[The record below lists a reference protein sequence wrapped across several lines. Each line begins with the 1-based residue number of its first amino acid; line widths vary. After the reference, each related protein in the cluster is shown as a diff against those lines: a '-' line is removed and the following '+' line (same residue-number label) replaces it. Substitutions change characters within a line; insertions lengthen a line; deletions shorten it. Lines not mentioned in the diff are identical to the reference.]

1 MALEK
6 RIRFLEFVYD
16 FFRFQIITSY
26 YVERVTIGAR
36 MAPYPNLVSDSTLVQ
51 DTIDLLN
58 DSGGRAA
65 ASEIVDAVFKL
76 SHIDDELA
84 GLLVADL
91 IRNDRRF
98 KIVDNHTVELQ
109 QDDWDNRLLKDLDFV
124 VVDVE
129 ATGAKTPPN
138 RLIELGAYRIRS
150 GRIVDKFL
158 QLVNPEIPIPR
169 FVATLT
175 GITNEMVKRQ
185 PVFAEVAPKW
195 LDFVSDSVL
204 VAHNA
209 PFDTSFLN
217 HEISRVYP
225 GHRMLNPHLCT
236 VRLSR
241 RVLPDIPNHRLDT
254 IADYFSIP
262 IASRHRA
269 GSDALATAEIFLL
282 LLTKLEEDHGVKDL
296 VTARTFQFPEIKPV
310 APSDQTELSLVP
322 SL

>member
-1 MALEK
+1 MAP
-6 RIRFLEFVYD
+6 
-16 FFRFQIITSY
+16 
-26 YVERVTIGAR
+26 
-36 MAPYPNLVSDSTLVQ
+36 PYPNLVSDSTLVQ

-98 KIVDNHTVELQ
+98 KILDNHTVELQ
-109 QDDWDNRLLKDLDFV
+109 QDNWDKRLLKELEFV

-138 RLIELGAYRIRS
+138 RLIELGAYRIR
-150 GRIVDKFL
+150 GGKIVDKFL

-169 FVATLT
+169 FVCSLT
-175 GITNEMVKRQ
+175 GISNEMVKRA
-185 PVFAEVAPKW
+185 PVFADVAPKW

-204 VAHNA
+204 IAHNA

-225 GHRMLNPHLCT
+225 GHRMVNPHLCT

-241 RVLPDIPNHRLDT
+241 RVLPHIANHRLDT
-254 IADYFSIP
+254 LADHFSIP
-262 IASRHRA
+262 IVSRHRA
-269 GSDALATAEIFLL
+269 GSDALATAEIFLHL
-282 LLTKLEEDHGVKDL
+282 MIRMDEEHGVRDL
-296 VTARTFQFPEIKPV
+296 ATARTFQFPELKQAEPERQSTTV
-310 APSDQTELSLVP
+310 RLTSLDDGVSSVTP
-322 SL
+322 LT

>member
-1 MALEK
+1 MP
-6 RIRFLEFVYD
+6 
-16 FFRFQIITSY
+16 
-26 YVERVTIGAR
+26 
-36 MAPYPNLVSDSTLVQ
+36 PYPNLVSDSNLVQ

-58 DSGGRAA
+58 GSGGRAP

-91 IRNDRRF
+91 VRNDRRF
-98 KIVDNHTVELQ
+98 KISDNTVELLE
-109 QDDWDNRLLKDLDFV
+109 DDSHSRLLKDLEFV

-138 RLIELGAYRIRS
+138 RLIELGAYKIRG
-150 GRIVDKFL
+150 GRIVDNFL
-158 QLVNPEIPIPR
+158 SLVNPEIPIPR
-169 FVATLT
+169 FVASLT
-175 GITNEMVKRQ
+175 GISNEMVKRA
-185 PVFAEVAPKW
+185 PVFADVAPRW

-225 GHRMLNPHLCT
+225 GHRMVNPHLCT
-236 VRLSR
+236 VKLSR
-241 RVLPDIPNHRLDT
+241 RVLPELMNHRLDT
-254 IADYFSIP
+254 IASHFSFP

-269 GSDALATAEIFLL
+269 GSDALATAEIFLVL
-282 LLTKLEEDHGVKDL
+282 LDKLEQEHGVNNL
-296 VTARTFQFPEIKPV
+296 AAARNFQFPEVIS
-310 APSDQTELSLVP
+310 SDRSAA
-322 SL
+322 

>member
-1 MALEK
+1 MP
-6 RIRFLEFVYD
+6 
-16 FFRFQIITSY
+16 
-26 YVERVTIGAR
+26 
-36 MAPYPNLVSDSTLVQ
+36 PYPNLVSDSTLVQ
-51 DTIDLLN
+51 DTIDLLTC
-58 DSGGRAA
+58 SGGRAA

-98 KIVDNHTVELQ
+98 KLDNNTVELL
-109 QDDWDNRLLKDLDFV
+109 QDDSYSRLLKDLDFV

-129 ATGAKTPPN
+129 ATGAKKPPK
-138 RLIELGAYRIRS
+138 RLIELGAYRIRG

-158 QLVNPEIPIPR
+158 SLVNPEIPIPR
-169 FVATLT
+169 FVMSLT
-175 GITNEMVKRQ
+175 GISNDMVRRA
-185 PVFAEVAPKW
+185 PVFADLAPQW

-225 GHRMLNPHLCT
+225 GHRMVNPHLCT

-241 RVLPDIPNHRLDT
+241 RALPDLLNHRLDT
-254 IADYFSIP
+254 IANHFSIP
-262 IASRHRA
+262 IVSRHRA

-282 LLTKLEEDHGVKDL
+282 LLTKLEDAHGIKDL
-296 VTARTFQFPEIKPV
+296 AGARNFQFPEL
-310 APSDQTELSLVP
+310 ATNLHA
-322 SL
+322 

>member
-1 MALEK
+1 MP
-6 RIRFLEFVYD
+6 
-16 FFRFQIITSY
+16 
-26 YVERVTIGAR
+26 
-36 MAPYPNLVSDSTLVQ
+36 PYPNLVSDSTLVQ
-51 DTIDLLN
+51 DTIDLLTC
-58 DSGGRAA
+58 SGGRAA

-98 KIVDNHTVELQ
+98 KFVENNTVELQ
-109 QDDWDNRLLKDLDFV
+109 VDDSQSRLLRDLDFV

-138 RLIELGAYRIRS
+138 RLIELGAYRIRG

-158 QLVNPEIPIPR
+158 SLVNPEIPIPR
-169 FVATLT
+169 FVASLT
-175 GITNEMVKRQ
+175 GISNEMVKRA
-185 PVFAEVAPKW
+185 PVFAELAPQW
-195 LDFVSDSVL
+195 LDFVSESVL

-225 GHRMLNPHLCT
+225 GHRMVNPHLCT

-241 RVLPDIPNHRLDT
+241 RALPDLSNHRLDT
-254 IADYFSIP
+254 IAEHFSIP
-262 IASRHRA
+262 ITSRHRA
-269 GSDALATAEIFLL
+269 GSDALATAEIFLF
-282 LLTKLEEDHGVKDL
+282 LLTELQDTHGIKDL
-296 VTARTFQFPEIKPV
+296 AAARSFQFPELPV
-310 APSDQTELSLVP
+310 S
-322 SL
+322 

>member
-1 MALEK
+1 MTCSAFK
-6 RIRFLEFVYD
+6 FLPRGVCACYNP
-16 FFRFQIITSY
+16 
-26 YVERVTIGAR
+26 ER
-36 MAPYPNLVSDSTLVQ
+36 MPPYPNLVSDSTLVQ
-51 DTIDLLN
+51 DTIDLLTC
-58 DSGGRAA
+58 SGGRAA
-65 ASEIVDAVFKL
+65 ASEIADAVFKL

-98 KIVDNHTVELQ
+98 KIIENNTIELLK
-109 QDDWDNRLLKDLDFV
+109 DDSHLRLLKELDFV

-129 ATGAKTPPN
+129 ATGAKMPPN
-138 RLIELGAYRIRS
+138 RLIELGAYRIRG
-150 GRIVDKFL
+150 GRIVDKFVS
-158 QLVNPEIPIPR
+158 LVNPEIPIPR
-169 FVATLT
+169 FVASLT
-175 GITNEMVKRQ
+175 GISNDMVRDA
-185 PVFAEVAPKW
+185 PVFATVAPNW

-225 GHRMLNPHLCT
+225 GHRMVNPHLCT

-241 RVLPDIPNHRLDT
+241 RALPDISNHRLET
-254 IADYFSIP
+254 IASHFSIP

-282 LLTKLEEDHGVKDL
+282 LLVELEETHGIKDL
-296 VTARTFQFPEIKPV
+296 AAARRFQFPE
-310 APSDQTELSLVP
+310 LSANLHG
-322 SL
+322 

>member
-1 MALEK
+1 MTCSAFK
-6 RIRFLEFVYD
+6 FLPRGVCACYNP
-16 FFRFQIITSY
+16 
-26 YVERVTIGAR
+26 ER
-36 MAPYPNLVSDSTLVQ
+36 MPPYSNLVSDSTLVQ
-51 DTIDLLN
+51 DTIDLLTC
-58 DSGGRAA
+58 SGGRAA

-98 KIVDNHTVELQ
+98 KIIDNNTVELLE
-109 QDDWDNRLLKDLDFV
+109 DDSHLRILKDLDFV

-138 RLIELGAYRIRS
+138 RLIELGAYRIR
-150 GRIVDKFL
+150 GGKIVDKFVT
-158 QLVNPEIPIPR
+158 LVNPEIPIPR

-175 GITNEMVKRQ
+175 GISNEMVRGA
-185 PVFAEVAPKW
+185 PVFADVAPKW
-195 LDFVSDSVL
+195 LDFVSEAVL

-225 GHRMLNPHLCT
+225 GHRMVNPHLCT

-241 RVLPDIPNHRLDT
+241 RAMPDLSNHRLET
-254 IADYFSIP
+254 IASHFAIP

-269 GSDALATAEIFLL
+269 GSDALATAEIFIL
-282 LLTKLEEDHGVKDL
+282 LLTELEETHGIKDL
-296 VTARTFQFPEIKPV
+296 GAARRFQFPEL
-310 APSDQTELSLVP
+310 ATNLH
-322 SL
+322 

>member
-1 MALEK
+1 ML
-6 RIRFLEFVYD
+6 
-16 FFRFQIITSY
+16 QS
-26 YVERVTIGAR
+26 ERMPR
-36 MAPYPNLVSDSTLVQ
+36 YPNLVSDSTLVQ
-51 DTIDLLN
+51 DTIDLLTC
-58 DSGGRAA
+58 SGGRAA
-65 ASEIVDAVFKL
+65 ASEIVDSVFKL

-98 KIVDNHTVELQ
+98 KIVENNTIELQ
-109 QDDWDNRLLKDLDFV
+109 EDDRQSRLLKDLDFV

-138 RLIELGAYRIRS
+138 RLIELGAYRIRG
-150 GRIVDKFL
+150 GRIVDKFVS
-158 QLVNPEIPIPR
+158 LVNPEIPIPR

-175 GITNEMVKRQ
+175 GISNDMVKQ
-185 PVFAEVAPKW
+185 APVFAEVAPQW

-225 GHRMLNPHLCT
+225 GHRMVNPHLCT

-241 RVLPDIPNHRLDT
+241 RALPDLSNHRLDT
-254 IADYFSIP
+254 IASHFSIP
-262 IASRHRA
+262 IVSRHRA

-282 LLTKLEEDHGVKDL
+282 LLTELEETHGVKNL
-296 VTARTFQFPEIKPV
+296 AAARNFQFPDILQPQIN
-310 APSDQTELSLVP
+310 AG
-322 SL
+322 

>member
-1 MALEK
+1 ML
-6 RIRFLEFVYD
+6 
-16 FFRFQIITSY
+16 
-26 YVERVTIGAR
+26 
-36 MAPYPNLVSDSTLVQ
+36 PYPNLVSDSTLVQ
-51 DTIDLLN
+51 DTIDLLAE
-58 DSGGRAA
+58 SGGRAP

-98 KIVDNHTVELQ
+98 KICDNNTVELLE
-109 QDDWDNRLLKDLDFV
+109 DDSLSRLLKDLEFV

-138 RLIELGAYRIRS
+138 RLIELGAYRIHG

-158 QLVNPEIPIPR
+158 RLVNPEIPIPR
-169 FVATLT
+169 FVAALT
-175 GITNEMVKRQ
+175 GISNEMVRNA
-185 PVFAEVAPKW
+185 PVFAEVAPQW

-225 GHRMLNPHLCT
+225 GHRMVNSHLCT

-241 RVLPDIPNHRLDT
+241 RVFPGLNNYRLDT
-254 IADYFSIP
+254 VAEHFSIP
-262 IASRHRA
+262 ISHRHRA
-269 GSDALATAEIFLL
+269 GSDARATAEVFLHL
-282 LLTKLEEDHGVKDL
+282 LSRFEDHGVTDL
-296 VTARTFQFPEIKPV
+296 ASARRFQFFEPPDRETKSRDSETA
-310 APSDQTELSLVP
+310 APLLPLVP
-322 SL
+322 GF